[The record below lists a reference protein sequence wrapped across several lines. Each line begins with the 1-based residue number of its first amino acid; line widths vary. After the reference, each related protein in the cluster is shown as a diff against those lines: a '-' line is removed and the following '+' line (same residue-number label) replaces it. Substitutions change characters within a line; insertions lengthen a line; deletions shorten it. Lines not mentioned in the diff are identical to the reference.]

1 MKTLKSFLL
10 IGVMLSSLI
19 SFVPA
24 GYASEASAPEL
35 HGSEESHGTSWL
47 TTVAQ
52 WVNFAVLMGLL
63 YFFLTRKMRVGDTF
77 RAEAEEIQRAIES
90 ARKAKEEAEQRLKEL
105 DQKMATLAQEVSKI
119 KDQAAK
125 DAEMERLR
133 ILEAAQAEAKRIVE
147 MANREVESEVRLAK
161 KQLLKIVGD
170 VSVEKGKKIVESEIT
185 EQDQNRL
192 IDEYIG
198 NLGKK

>member
-1 MKTLKSFLL
+1 
-10 IGVMLSSLI
+10 MLSCLI
-19 SFVPA
+19 SLVPTA
-24 GYASEASAPEL
+24 LASEANAAES
-35 HGSEESHGTSWL
+35 HSSEESHGTSWFS
-47 TTVAQ
+47 TIAQ

-105 DQKMATLAQEVSKI
+105 DQKMATLAQEVTKI

-147 MANREVESEVRLAK
+147 LANREVESEVRLAK

-170 VSVEKGKKIVESEIT
+170 ISVEKGKKIVESEIT
-185 EQDQNRL
+185 EQDQKRL